1 MTAEEQKIKFINV
14 TMSFLHDQNNN
25 LYEALMDNELD
36 SVEDITDNIMEVV
49 RDIRET
55 FSNKF

>member
-36 SVEDITDNIMEVV
+36 SVEDITDNIIEVV

>member
-36 SVEDITDNIMEVV
+36 SVEDITDNIIEVI